1 MHKGLKIKLA
11 RISKRLTQEELAEKI
26 DKTRPLVSSIEQTGQ
41 GSYYT
46 IKKIC
51 EVLDLDFDTL
61 ENEVNE
67 ASKGYKSQN
76 LNNLQKEISRLEK
89 ELQLYKD
96 LCESQKENILSL
108 KAQLK
113 QLNNQAHSKKK

>member
-11 RISKRLTQEELAEKI
+11 RISKGLTQEELAEKI
-26 DKTRPLVSSIEQTGQ
+26 DKTRPLVSSIEQSGQ
-41 GSYYT
+41 GNYYT

-51 EVLDLDFDTL
+51 EVLDLDIETL
-61 ENEVNE
+61 ENELNE
-67 ASKGYKSQN
+67 PAKVYKGLN
-76 LNNLQKEISRLEK
+76 ANNLQKENNRLEK
-89 ELQLYKD
+89 ELQLYQE

-113 QLNNQAHSKKK
+113 LLQTQTHIKK

>member
-51 EVLDLDFDTL
+51 EALDLDIDAL

-67 ASKGYKSQN
+67 ANKGYKSQN
-76 LNNLQKEISRLEK
+76 LNNLQKEISRIEK

-113 QLNNQAHSKKK
+113 QLNNQAQNKKK